1 MAVASQLV
9 SVIPSAVVP
18 QLRHPNQ
25 NLRLLQVK
33 GRNREVDSEFVGWK
47 SRCLINISSLLDSSQ
62 FSFIYV

>member
-25 NLRLLQVK
+25 NLPPLQVK
-33 GRNREVDSEFVGWK
+33 GRNCEVDCEFVGWN
-47 SRCLINISSLLDSSQ
+47 SRCLTNISSLLDSSQ
-62 FSFIYV
+62 FSFIFI